1 MMAPD
6 RYTQR
11 EYEFPGGRIPRGRPA
26 PVYGERMQRRREEVA
41 RQQYRREA
49 AVRRRWAACVL
60 LAACLMVL
68 CGMRIYQTSRAVA
81 NSREI
86 SRLRDEIHELTLD
99 SEAYECQI
107 AEATSRQN
115 IELGANRL
123 GMSYPGEGQ
132 VRTVSPD

>member
-1 MMAPD
+1 MPD
-6 RYTQR
+6 
-11 EYEFPGGRIPRGRPA
+11 G
-26 PVYGERMQRRREEVA
+26 
-41 RQQYRREA
+41 
-49 AVRRRWAACVL
+49 AVRHAH
-60 LAACLMVL
+60 
-68 CGMRIYQTSRAVA
+68 YQTSRAVA

-107 AEATSRQN
+107 AEAASRQN

-132 VRTVSPD
+132 VRTVSPE

>member
-11 EYEFPGGRIPRGRPA
+11 NYEFPGGRIPRAA
-26 PVYGERMQRRREEVA
+26 PHRFTASGMQRRREEVA

-86 SRLRDEIHELTLD
+86 SRLRDEIHELTLGFRGV
-99 SEAYECQI
+99 
-107 AEATSRQN
+107 TSAR
-115 IELGANRL
+115 
-123 GMSYPGEGQ
+123 
-132 VRTVSPD
+132 

>member
-1 MMAPD
+1 
-6 RYTQR
+6 
-11 EYEFPGGRIPRGRPA
+11 
-26 PVYGERMQRRREEVA
+26 
-41 RQQYRREA
+41 
-49 AVRRRWAACVL
+49 
-60 LAACLMVL
+60 MVL